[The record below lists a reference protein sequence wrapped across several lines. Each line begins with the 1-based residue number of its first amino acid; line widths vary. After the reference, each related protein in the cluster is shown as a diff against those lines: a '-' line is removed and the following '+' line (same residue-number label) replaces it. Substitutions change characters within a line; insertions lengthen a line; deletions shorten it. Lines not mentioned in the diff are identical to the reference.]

1 MDQLL
6 PLFFE
11 ESFSEFF
18 LRRDEQGKIEELRV
32 FLRMG
37 ERGLSREILT
47 ELTNM
52 CMICQG
58 DQVLVQNRRGH
69 GWPGITFPG
78 GHVEP
83 GESITQSVIREVW
96 EETGLTVVHPKLCGI
111 KDWLQD
117 DGSRYIVFLY
127 QSDTFSGELNSS
139 EEGEVFWANRGDLP
153 SMNLS
158 SGMEETFRAFFE
170 DDISELSYYRE
181 DPANDWQIV
190 LE

>member
-1 MDQLL
+1 
-6 PLFFE
+6 
-11 ESFSEFF
+11 
-18 LRRDEQGKIEELRV
+18 
-32 FLRMG
+32 MG
-37 ERGLSREILT
+37 ERGLSREIPT

-52 CMICQG
+52 CMIYQG
-58 DQVLVQNRRGH
+58 DQVLVQNRQGH

-96 EETGLTVVHPKLCGI
+96 EETGLTVIHPKLCGI

-127 QSDTFSGELNSS
+127 KSDTFSGELNSS
-139 EEGEVFWANRGDLP
+139 EEGEVFWASRDDLP